1 MDKPF
6 YFDAIVQQVD
16 GIWSCQGI
24 TETKDDI
31 KCGFKQSPFA

>member
-16 GIWSCQGI
+16 GIWSSQRSAKTTAGF
-24 TETKDDI
+24 
-31 KCGFKQSPFA
+31 KCRFKQSPLA